1 MTSRKDYQVG
11 YGKPPKHTRFM
22 KGSSGNPK
30 GRPKGTKNLATDLQ
44 EELSEKLTLREGD
57 RVAKVTKQ
65 RALLKALVAKA
76 LKGDSKAAA
85 VILKLVTELLGDE
98 VEAKEVPISA
108 GDQAILDAYLERRSR
123 QGSAASGGSIS
134 GSTVSLSSDTDEEE

>member
-1 MTSRKDYQVG
+1 MASRKDYEVG
-11 YGKPPKHTRFM
+11 YGKPPKHTRFK

-57 RVAKVTKQ
+57 RIAKVTKQ

-98 VEAKEVPISA
+98 VETKEVPISE

-123 QGSAASGGSIS
+123 QGNAANGSPISASG
-134 GSTVSLSSDTDEEE
+134 VSQSSDTDTKE